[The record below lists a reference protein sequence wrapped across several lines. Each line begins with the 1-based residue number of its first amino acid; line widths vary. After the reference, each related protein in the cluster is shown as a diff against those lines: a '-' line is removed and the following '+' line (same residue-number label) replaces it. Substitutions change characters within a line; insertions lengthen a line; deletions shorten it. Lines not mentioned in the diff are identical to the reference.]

1 LLNNLGYAAFLQG
14 EYSAARALH
23 EESLAIRRELEDP
36 GGIAYSLSGLAD
48 VALEQGD
55 YSAAGAF
62 SSDALSIRRELGD
75 KMGIAELLEK
85 QAAVL
90 GAIGDG
96 LRAAHIAGAAE
107 RLREQIG
114 SPLTTDERLRHER
127 RMAAVRAALGEDDTF
142 ERAWQKGRAMSSEQA
157 IEISLQAAFGRA

>member
-1 LLNNLGYAAFLQG
+1 
-14 EYSAARALH
+14 
-23 EESLAIRRELEDP
+23 
-36 GGIAYSLSGLAD
+36 
-48 VALEQGD
+48 
-55 YSAAGAF
+55 
-62 SSDALSIRRELGD
+62 
-75 KMGIAELLEK
+75 
-85 QAAVL
+85 VL

-127 RMAAVRAALGEDDTF
+127 RMAAVRVALGEDDAF

-157 IEISLQAAFGRA
+157 IEISLQAEFGRG